1 MIMRKNS
8 HQAIKKSTIFL
19 AVVVM
24 FLFGISTS
32 SYAITIGY
40 SSPNFDDNFQ
50 TVLRNTAKK
59 YAESLGHSIQI
70 EDAREDVGTQ
80 ISQIQNFIASG
91 VDAIVLAVVS
101 AESSPQI
108 TKLAAKAGVALV
120 YINRMPTDLASLG
133 DKAVFVGSDEKW
145 SGTLEAFELCKLAGG
160 QGNAVMLVGLL
171 SNEAAVTRSQDV
183 REVFGGLSMC
193 KGIKL
198 VDEQVAEWQRTKAN
212 DIVTNWI
219 SSGIKFNIVAANNDE
234 MAIGAIQALKAAG
247 ISMDDV
253 FVGGIDATADAK
265 AAMKAGD
272 LDVTVFQDAAGQA
285 KGGIDAAIKLSKG
298 QKLPKFVVIPYELVT
313 PENLKNYMDAK

>member
-1 MIMRKNS
+1 MKKNTIQS
-8 HQAIKKSTIFL
+8 IKKSSIL
-19 AVVVM
+19 LVAAVM
-24 FLFGISTS
+24 LLFAFSTF
-32 SYAITIGY
+32 SYAFTIGY

-108 TKLAAKAGVALV
+108 TKMAAKAGVALV
-120 YINRMPTDLASLG
+120 YINRMPTDLDSLG

-247 ISMDDV
+247 ISIDDV
-253 FVGGIDATADAK
+253 FVGGIDATADAL
-265 AAMKAGD
+265 AAMKAGE
-272 LDVTVFQDAAGQA
+272 LDVTVFQNAAAQA
-285 KGGIDAAIKLSKG
+285 EGGIDAAIKLIKG
-298 QKLPKFVVIPYELVT
+298 EKLSKFVVVPFELVS
-313 PENLKNYMDAK
+313 PENLNKYMHSN

>member
-1 MIMRKNS
+1 MKKKHIQS
-8 HQAIKKSTIFL
+8 IKKSTFL
-19 AVVVM
+19 LVVIVF
-24 FLFGISTS
+24 FLFAFSNS
-32 SYAITIGY
+32 SVAITIGY

-50 TVLRNTAKK
+50 TVLRSSAKE

-108 TKLAAKAGVALV
+108 TKMAAKAGVALV
-120 YINRMPTDLASLG
+120 YINRQPTDLASLG

-160 QGNAVMLVGLL
+160 QGNAVLLVGLL

-198 VDEQVAEWQRTKAN
+198 VDEQVGEWQRTKAN

-234 MAIGAIQALKAAG
+234 LAIGAFQALKAAG
-247 ISMDDV
+247 VSMDDV

-272 LDVTVFQDAAGQA
+272 LDVTVFQNAAAQA

-298 QKLPKFVVIPYELVT
+298 QKLPKFVVIPFELVT
-313 PENLKNYMDAK
+313 PENLKNYMDSN

>member
-1 MIMRKNS
+1 MKKKHIQS
-8 HQAIKKSTIFL
+8 IKKSTLLLVVIVFFIF
-19 AVVVM
+19 A
-24 FLFGISTS
+24 FSTS
-32 SYAITIGY
+32 SVAITIGY

-50 TVLRNTAKK
+50 TVLRSSAKE

-108 TKLAAKAGVALV
+108 TKMAAKAGVALV
-120 YINRMPTDLASLG
+120 YINRQPTDLASLG

-160 QGNAVMLVGLL
+160 QGNAVLLVGLL

-198 VDEQVAEWQRTKAN
+198 VDEQVGEWQRTKAN

-247 ISMDDV
+247 VSMDDV

-272 LDVTVFQDAAGQA
+272 LDVTVFQNASAQA

-298 QKLPKFVVIPYELVT
+298 QKLPSFVVIPFELVT
-313 PENLKNYMDAK
+313 PENLKNYMDTK

>member
-1 MIMRKNS
+1 MIMRKNF
-8 HQAIKKSTIFL
+8 HQAIKKSTIYF
-19 AVVVM
+19 AVAVM
-24 FLFGISTS
+24 FLFGFSTS
-32 SYAITIGY
+32 SYAINIGY

-108 TKLAAKAGVALV
+108 TKMAAKAGVSLV

-193 KGIKL
+193 KGVKL
-198 VDEQVAEWQRTKAN
+198 VDEQVGEWQRTKAN

-219 SSGIKFNIVAANNDE
+219 SSGIKFNIVVANNDE

-247 ISMDDV
+247 VSMDDV
-253 FVGGIDATADAK
+253 FVGGIDATADALS
-265 AAMKAGD
+265 AMKAGD
-272 LDVTVFQDAAGQA
+272 LDVTVFQNAAAQA
-285 KGGIDAAIKLSKG
+285 EGGIDAAIKLSKG
-298 QKLPKFVVIPYELVT
+298 QKLPKFVVIPFELVI
-313 PENLKNYMDAK
+313 PENLKNYMDSN

>member
-1 MIMRKNS
+1 MRKKSN
-8 HQAIKKSTIFL
+8 QAIKGSIILL
-19 AVVVM
+19 AAIAM
-24 FLFGISTS
+24 FLFGFSTS
-32 SYAITIGY
+32 SHAISIGY

-50 TVLRNTAKK
+50 TVLRNTAKE

-101 AESSPQI
+101 AEASPQI

-145 SGTLEAFELCKLAGG
+145 SGTLEAFQLCKLAGG
-160 QGNAVMLVGLL
+160 QGNAVMLIGLL

-198 VDEQVAEWQRTKAN
+198 VDEQVGEWQRTKAN

-272 LDVTVFQDAAGQA
+272 LDVTVFQNAAAQA
-285 KGGIDAAIKLSKG
+285 KGGFDAAIKLSKG
-298 QKLPKFVVIPYELVT
+298 EKLPKFVVIPFELVT
-313 PENLKNYMDAK
+313 PENLENYMDTK

>member
-1 MIMRKNS
+1 MK
-8 HQAIKKSTIFL
+8 KKSYQSITKG
-19 AVVVM
+19 AVLLVAISM
-24 FLFGISTS
+24 LLFGFSTS
-32 SYAITIGY
+32 SSAITIGY

-108 TKLAAKAGVALV
+108 TKMAANAGVALV
-120 YINRMPTDLASLG
+120 YINRMPADFASLG

-160 QGNAVMLVGLL
+160 QGKAVMLVGLL

-183 REVFGGLSMC
+183 REVFGNLSMC
-193 KGIKL
+193 KGIEL
-198 VDEQVAEWQRTKAN
+198 VDEQVGEWQRTKAN

-247 ISMDDV
+247 VSMGDV
-253 FVGGIDATADAK
+253 LVGGIDATADAK

-272 LDVTVFQDAAGQA
+272 LDVTVFQNAAAQA

-298 QKLPKFVVIPYELVT
+298 QKLPKFVVIPFELVT
-313 PENLKNYMDAK
+313 PENLENYLDSK

>member
-1 MIMRKNS
+1 MKKKPIQSIKNS
-8 HQAIKKSTIFL
+8 SILLVA
-19 AVVVM
+19 VVM
-24 FLFGISTS
+24 FLFTFSISS
-32 SYAITIGY
+32 HAFTIGY

-108 TKLAAKAGVALV
+108 TKLAANAGVPLV
-120 YINRMPTDLASLG
+120 YINRMPADLDSLG

-160 QGNAVMLVGLL
+160 QGKAVMLIGLL

-183 REVFGGLSMC
+183 REVFGNLSMC
-193 KGIKL
+193 KGIEL
-198 VDEQVAEWQRTKAN
+198 VDEQVGEWQRTKAN

-247 ISMDDV
+247 VSMDDV
-253 FVGGIDATADAK
+253 FIGGIDATADAK

-272 LDVTVFQDAAGQA
+272 LDVTVFQNAAAQA

-298 QKLPKFVVIPYELVT
+298 EKLPKFVVIPFELVT
-313 PENLKNYMDAK
+313 PGNLKNYMDAN

>member
-1 MIMRKNS
+1 MKKKSN
-8 HQAIKKSTIFL
+8 QAIKESIILL
-19 AVVVM
+19 AAIAM
-24 FLFGISTS
+24 FLFGFSTT

-50 TVLRNTAKK
+50 TVLRINAKE

-145 SGTLEAFELCKLAGG
+145 SGALEAFELCKLAGG
-160 QGNAVMLVGLL
+160 QGNAVMLIGLL

-272 LDVTVFQDAAGQA
+272 LDVTVFQNAAAQA

-298 QKLPKFVVIPYELVT
+298 EKLPKFVVIPFELVT
-313 PENLKNYMDAK
+313 PENLKNYMDTK

>member
-1 MIMRKNS
+1 MKKNPIPS
-8 HQAIKKSTIFL
+8 IKKSSTLLVAAVIFL
-19 AVVVM
+19 FA
-24 FLFGISTS
+24 LSTF
-32 SYAITIGY
+32 SYAFTFGY

-91 VDAIVLAVVS
+91 VDAIILAVVS

-108 TKLAAKAGVALV
+108 TKMAARAGVPLV
-120 YINRMPTDLASLG
+120 YINRMPTDLKSLG

-198 VDEQVAEWQRTKAN
+198 VDEQVGEWQRTKAN

-253 FVGGIDATADAK
+253 FVGGVDATADAL
-265 AAMKAGD
+265 ASMKAGE
-272 LDVTVFQDAAGQA
+272 LDVTVFQNAAAQA
-285 KGGIDAAIKLSKG
+285 EGGIDAAIKLIKG
-298 QKLPKFVVIPYELVT
+298 EKLPKFVVVPFELVT
-313 PENLKNYMDAK
+313 PENLHKYMGSN

>member
-1 MIMRKNS
+1 MKEKCIQSVKNS
-8 HQAIKKSTIFL
+8 SIFL
-19 AVVVM
+19 VALVM
-24 FLFGISTS
+24 FLFTFSISS
-32 SYAITIGY
+32 HAFTIGY

-108 TKLAAKAGVALV
+108 TKLAANAGIPLV
-120 YINRMPTDLASLG
+120 YINRRPADLDSLG
-133 DKAVFVGSDEKW
+133 DRAVFVGSDEKW

-160 QGNAVMLVGLL
+160 QGKAVMLIGLL

-183 REVFGGLSMC
+183 REVFGNLSMC
-193 KGIKL
+193 KGIEL
-198 VDEQVAEWQRTKAN
+198 VDEQVGEWQRTKAN
-212 DIVTNWI
+212 DIVTN
-219 SSGIKFNIVAANNDE
+219 E

-253 FVGGIDATADAK
+253 FIGGIDATADAK

-272 LDVTVFQDAAGQA
+272 LDVTVFQNAAAQA

-298 QKLPKFVVIPYELVT
+298 EKLPKFVVIPFELVT
-313 PENLKNYMDAK
+313 PENLKNYMDAN

>member
-1 MIMRKNS
+1 MKKISMLLS
-8 HQAIKKSTIFL
+8 LAIALIAFSTSIHAIK
-19 AVVVM
+19 
-24 FLFGISTS
+24 
-32 SYAITIGY
+32 IGY

-50 TVLRNTAKK
+50 TVLRNTAQE
-59 YAESLGHSIQI
+59 YAESLGHTIQI

-80 ISQIQNFIASG
+80 ISQVQNFIASG

-108 TKLAAKAGVALV
+108 TKMAANAGIPLV
-120 YINRMPTDLASLG
+120 YINRQPADLDALG

-160 QGNAVMLVGLL
+160 QGKAVMLVGIL

-193 KGIKL
+193 KGIEL

-219 SSGIKFNIVAANNDE
+219 SSGIEFNIVAANNDE

-247 ISMDDV
+247 VSMDDV
-253 FVGGIDATADAK
+253 FVGGVDATADAL

-272 LDVTVFQDAAGQA
+272 LDVTVFQNANAQA

-298 QKLPKFVVIPYELVT
+298 EKLPNFVVIPFELVT
-313 PENLKNYMDAK
+313 PENVDQYMGSN